1 MSYREGIIFKISS
14 PNTDKI
20 YIGCSSLP
28 LNRAVSGLRASA
40 KFRKLSCNILFQAG
54 DIKSEVLAKF
64 QDITVLEM
72 RKKLGIIQ
80 AQHLDKCVN
89 TNRAGHSQSNSGSV
103 YVFTPSSSD
112 GTFTQQSKL
121 HASDAAVDDRF
132 GWSVSLYGDTALIG
146 AFRDDDNGKSN
157 SGSVYVFKAPS
168 LQ

>member
-64 QDITVLEM
+64 RDITVLEM

-89 TNRAGHSQSNSGSV
+89 TNRAGRTNADRYRETKMQLKMYRENK
-103 YVFTPSSSD
+103 D
-112 GTFTQQSKL
+112 ACNRR
-121 HASDAAVDDRF
+121 HALNNMRIRGLPPRPLTILKYNITDEEIAECCKRV
-132 GWSVSLYGDTALIG
+132 
-146 AFRDDDNGKSN
+146 
-157 SGSVYVFKAPS
+157 
-168 LQ
+168 